1 MVSLPAAFVPMVS
14 APAPVCAIQWSEP
27 SVFAERTYPFVPV
40 VARAVTELLAKA
52 RALLYKGLPERAWF
66 SQQVR
71 VKFALTLPAKWLD
84 ERKVELT
91 GERYQAILDA
101 ILDTIKAKGTRD
113 LGPFPCAYLHA
124 CVETHLRHHID
135 EYYAEGKS
143 LRNTMDR
150 VLTHAARVRPV
161 VAIFAQVH
169 AALDVGKRKAKL
181 KPVAAGLQPDLFEGS
196 KPVQIAKLRA
206 LSA

>member
-1 MVSLPAAFVPMVS
+1 MLVPNSSREIEHRGERGKVK
-14 APAPVCAIQWSEP
+14 APE
-27 SVFAERTYPFVPV
+27 
-40 VARAVTELLAKA
+40 AVITELLAKA
-52 RALLYKGLPERAWF
+52 RAILYKGLPERSWF

-101 ILDTIKAKGTRD
+101 ILDTIKANGRRD
-113 LGPFPCAYLHA
+113 LGSFPCAYLHH

-135 EYYAEGKS
+135 GYYAEGKS

-169 AALDVGKRKAKL
+169 ATLDVGKRKAKL
-181 KPVAAGLQPDLFEGS
+181 KSIAAGLQPDLFGGAN
-196 KPVQIAKLRA
+196 PVQIAKLRA
-206 LSA
+206 PLA